1 MTYLREVMTM
11 AGRGWLDAWRMVLE
25 DGFWV
30 LTVRAWLWLFGL
42 GLGRGLQIPCFFA
55 CGLYICP
62 NKGLVVGDCWPV
74 ERCCCVT
81 ATYRTSAFCS
91 VVFCGHLVGRLLSAL
106 RVAGYGVYR
115 RYRRYRFYSIKRKN
129 RNYRAVSVI
138 VLIDTIEY
146 RGPVLRWVVSR
157 AAIASID
164 IIESLGKIS
173 FPNEFLKS
181 VLNRG

>member
-11 AGRGWLDAWRMVLE
+11 AGRGWLDAWKMVLGLLL
-25 DGFWV
+25 GFE
-30 LTVRAWLWLFGL
+30 G
-42 GLGRGLQIPCFFA
+42 G
-55 CGLYICP
+55 
-62 NKGLVVGDCWPV
+62 
-74 ERCCCVT
+74 CCCVT
-81 ATYRTSAFCS
+81 ATYGTAIRSAFDS

-129 RNYRAVSVI
+129 RNYRVVSVI